1 MSDSWFD
8 FDNNDGLDTRSF
20 GTGYNIAELVSE
32 TAFDSEP
39 PSWIE
44 TSFEWATRSS
54 DSERDMWGLQAKQDD
69 PSASFFDKLSA
80 GVGKAADSVGR
91 AYDKDPMKFF
101 ELGAK
106 TLGGV
111 YLADQKRDA
120 IAKQNQAAL
129 DQQNNKAAIEEA
141 ERKRYSDSFVSRP
154 TVARSTPVPLS
165 RMDGSRVF
173 NGNGTL
179 NKG

>member
-1 MSDSWFD
+1 MSWFD
-8 FDNNDGLDTRSF
+8 TDEVPNM
-20 GTGYNIAELVSE
+20 GYNIAELISE

-44 TSFEWATRSS
+44 TSFDWATKSS
-54 DSERDMWGLQAKQDD
+54 ESERDMWGLQEKQDD

-91 AYDKDPMKFF
+91 AYDKDPMKFL

-120 IAKQNQAAL
+120 LAKQNQAAL

-141 ERKRYSDSFVSRP
+141 ERKRYNASFVSQ
-154 TVARSTPVPLS
+154 PVMSRNPQKPLT